1 MLQSVVGGS
10 LEIADHWR
18 SCAGSTS
25 WNEVVVPGALKCVRD
40 GMEAMVPPRHM
51 CMISHGS
58 TSTSTSTTAAA
69 ASLKISGMH
78 QLPAAWSS
86 NVVLQQASSRP
97 EHVMEYEGPPMRVYM
112 EEEEPVVD
120 PFQQAKDWLDDAAD
134 DLADAV
140 EWPNLPCEASPL
152 NLILENSSCS
162 NGGGGGGGEIQEEE
176 ENGRGL
182 QQQNCCASQAQKEEN
197 VLSEPAEVCLLQ
209 PDSIPA
215 CTPCRFSSS
224 SSSTGG
230 PGVMATEE
238 AAAAAAASSE
248 DSNQQAAA
256 AAPPPYLLDGNLRA
270 VLKKVTVNEA
280 SLNKAIEGFGG
291 GDKGMK
297 VLLEYIMSWVCREQN
312 HSNVSVVQHCLE
324 QLNRQQQQ
332 QQQQKQLEGL
342 GVEPPPAI
350 VASQHLNPSF
360 PMPTAAATP
369 QPDDYMIGLSK
380 SHGGSIVTSYA
391 LAAHEEDSEDHHL
404 RSWQQLALL
413 EQHWQQRLQQYAD
426 FCNTGRKPQ
435 QLPAMMTTSFASIV
449 DVPAYDPQGAVE
461 NVSPVVGPYPSS
473 SSSSSSSSAHGL
485 QLPSVPSQL
494 QQLGAAAAMSNNS
507 LHSIIHSNFKSAWIP
522 SSVSK
527 QATAITMRAARKS
540 RMAARQLRAHST
552 VPPRHYSRN
561 AATNP
566 GCNASI
572 SMALQPGDL
581 KKLQMQQDLL
591 TLGSEG
597 QGRNMD
603 SLLFLLHKELRPS
616 DVSNLGRIVLP
627 KKEAEHHLPF
637 LAAREGQS
645 IAMEDF
651 DSGKIWTFRYRF
663 WPNNKSR
670 MYLLEITGGSR

>member
-40 GMEAMVPPRHM
+40 GMEAMVQPRHM

-58 TSTSTSTTAAA
+58 TSTITSTTAAA
-69 ASLKISGMH
+69 ASLKISGMQ

-97 EHVMEYEGPPMRVYM
+97 EHVMEYEGPPTRVYM
-112 EEEEPVVD
+112 EEEEPVID

-162 NGGGGGGGEIQEEE
+162 NGGGGGEDLQEEE
-176 ENGRGL
+176 ENGRGLEPLL

-224 SSSTGG
+224 ASSTGD

-238 AAAAAAASSE
+238 AAAAAAIPAPAAAASSE
-248 DSNQQAAA
+248 DSNQQAAT

-270 VLKKVTVNEA
+270 VLKRVTVNEA
-280 SLNKAIEGFGG
+280 SLHKAIEGFGG

-297 VLLEYIMSWVCREQN
+297 VLLEYIMSWVYREQN
-312 HSNVSVVQHCLE
+312 HSNVAVVQHCLE
-324 QLNRQQQQ
+324 QLNGQQQT
-332 QQQQKQLEGL
+332 QLEGL
-342 GVEPPPAI
+342 EVEPAAAI
-350 VASQHLNPSF
+350 VASQHLKPSF
-360 PMPTAAATP
+360 PRATAATTP
-369 QPDDYMIGLSK
+369 QPDDSMIGLSK

-391 LAAHEEDSEDHHL
+391 LAAHEEDSEDHDL
-404 RSWQQLALL
+404 RSWQQLTLL
-413 EQHWQQRLQQYAD
+413 EQHWQQRLQQYAE

-435 QLPAMMTTSFASIV
+435 QLPAMMTTSFGSIV
-449 DVPAYDPQGAVE
+449 DVPAYDPQAAAAAAAAE
-461 NVSPVVGPYPSS
+461 NMSPVVGPYP
-473 SSSSSSSSAHGL
+473 SSSSSAHGL

-494 QQLGAAAAMSNNS
+494 QQLGAAAAMSNSS
-507 LHSIIHSNFKSAWIP
+507 LHSIVHSNFKSAWIP

-561 AATNP
+561 ATTNP

-581 KKLQMQQDLL
+581 KKLQMQQDL
-591 TLGSEG
+591 TLASEG
-597 QGRNMD
+597 QAKYIHIPPPMIFN
-603 SLLFLLHKELRPS
+603 
-616 DVSNLGRIVLP
+616 
-627 KKEAEHHLPF
+627 
-637 LAAREGQS
+637 RE
-645 IAMEDF
+645 I
-651 DSGKIWTFRYRF
+651 I
-663 WPNNKSR
+663 
-670 MYLLEITGGSR
+670 

>member
-1 MLQSVVGGS
+1 MQ
-10 LEIADHWR
+10 
-18 SCAGSTS
+18 
-25 WNEVVVPGALKCVRD
+25 
-40 GMEAMVPPRHM
+40 
-51 CMISHGS
+51 
-58 TSTSTSTTAAA
+58 
-69 ASLKISGMH
+69 

-97 EHVMEYEGPPMRVYM
+97 EHMMEYEGPPTRVYM
-112 EEEEPVVD
+112 EEEEAVVD
-120 PFQQAKDWLDDAAD
+120 PFQQAKDWLDAAAD

-162 NGGGGGGGEIQEEE
+162 NGGGGGGDLQEEE
-176 ENGRGL
+176 ENGRGLEPLL

-209 PDSIPA
+209 PESIPA

-238 AAAAAAASSE
+238 AAAAAAIPAPAAAAASE
-248 DSNQQAAA
+248 DSNQQAAAA

-270 VLKKVTVNEA
+270 VLKRVTVNEA

-312 HSNVSVVQHCLE
+312 HNNVSVVQHCLE

-332 QQQQKQLEGL
+332 QKQLEGL
-342 GVEPPPAI
+342 GVEPAAAI

-369 QPDDYMIGLSK
+369 QPDDSMIGLSK

-413 EQHWQQRLQQYAD
+413 EQHWQQRLQQYAE

-435 QLPAMMTTSFASIV
+435 QLPAMMTTSFGSIV
-449 DVPAYDPQGAVE
+449 DVPTYDPQAAAENGSPLVGA
-461 NVSPVVGPYPSS
+461 YPS

-507 LHSIIHSNFKSAWIP
+507 LHSIVHSNFKSAWIP

-527 QATAITMRAARKS
+527 QATAISMRAARKS

-581 KKLQMQQDLL
+581 KKLQMQQDL
-591 TLGSEG
+591 TLASEG
-597 QGRNMD
+597 QAKYIQIPPPMIFN
-603 SLLFLLHKELRPS
+603 
-616 DVSNLGRIVLP
+616 
-627 KKEAEHHLPF
+627 
-637 LAAREGQS
+637 RE
-645 IAMEDF
+645 I
-651 DSGKIWTFRYRF
+651 I
-663 WPNNKSR
+663 
-670 MYLLEITGGSR
+670 

>member
-1 MLQSVVGGS
+1 
-10 LEIADHWR
+10 
-18 SCAGSTS
+18 
-25 WNEVVVPGALKCVRD
+25 
-40 GMEAMVPPRHM
+40 
-51 CMISHGS
+51 MISHGS
-58 TSTSTSTTAAA
+58 ASTSTSTTAAA

-86 NVVLQQASSRP
+86 NVVLQPASSRP
-97 EHVMEYEGPPMRVYM
+97 EHVMEYEGPPTRVYM

-162 NGGGGGGGEIQEEE
+162 NGGGGGGGGGGGDLQEEE
-176 ENGRGL
+176 ENGRGLEPLL

-197 VLSEPAEVCLLQ
+197 VLSEPAQVCLLQ

-238 AAAAAAASSE
+238 AAAAAAAASSE
-248 DSNQQAAA
+248 DSNQQAAT

-270 VLKKVTVNEA
+270 VLKRVTVNEA

-332 QQQQKQLEGL
+332 RQLEGL

-369 QPDDYMIGLSK
+369 QPDDSMIGLSK

-413 EQHWQQRLQQYAD
+413 EQQWQQSLQQYAE
-426 FCNTGRKPQ
+426 FCNTGQKPQ
-435 QLPAMMTTSFASIV
+435 QLPAMMTTSFGSIV
-449 DVPAYDPQGAVE
+449 DVPAYDPQAAAE
-461 NVSPVVGPYPSS
+461 NVSPVVGPYPS

-494 QQLGAAAAMSNNS
+494 QQLGAAAAMSNSS
-507 LHSIIHSNFKSAWIP
+507 LHSIVHSNFKSAWIP

-552 VPPRHYSRN
+552 VPPRHYSHN
-561 AATNP
+561 TATNP
-566 GCNASI
+566 DRNTSV

-581 KKLQMQQDLL
+581 KKLQMQQDL
-591 TLGSEG
+591 TLASEG
-597 QGRNMD
+597 QAKYIHTPPPMIFN
-603 SLLFLLHKELRPS
+603 
-616 DVSNLGRIVLP
+616 
-627 KKEAEHHLPF
+627 
-637 LAAREGQS
+637 
-645 IAMEDF
+645 
-651 DSGKIWTFRYRF
+651 T
-663 WPNNKSR
+663 
-670 MYLLEITGGSR
+670 EII

>member
-1 MLQSVVGGS
+1 
-10 LEIADHWR
+10 
-18 SCAGSTS
+18 
-25 WNEVVVPGALKCVRD
+25 
-40 GMEAMVPPRHM
+40 
-51 CMISHGS
+51 MISHG
-58 TSTSTSTTAAA
+58 STSTSTTAAA
-69 ASLKISGMH
+69 ASLKISGMQ

-162 NGGGGGGGEIQEEE
+162 NGGGGGGDLQEEE
-176 ENGRGL
+176 ENGRGLEPLL

-238 AAAAAAASSE
+238 AAAAAAAIP
-248 DSNQQAAA
+248 APAP
-256 AAPPPYLLDGNLRA
+256 APPPYLLDGNLRA
-270 VLKKVTVNEA
+270 VLKRVTVNEA

-332 QQQQKQLEGL
+332 KQLEGL

-369 QPDDYMIGLSK
+369 QPDDSMIGLSK
-380 SHGGSIVTSYA
+380 SHGGSIVTSNA
-391 LAAHEEDSEDHHL
+391 LAAHEEDSEDRHL

-413 EQHWQQRLQQYAD
+413 EQHWQQRLQQYA
-426 FCNTGRKPQ
+426 GRKPQ
-435 QLPAMMTTSFASIV
+435 QLPAMMTTSFGSIV
-449 DVPAYDPQGAVE
+449 DVPAYDPQAAAE
-461 NVSPVVGPYPSS
+461 NVSPVVGAYPSS

-494 QQLGAAAAMSNNS
+494 HQLGAAVAMSNNS
-507 LHSIIHSNFKSAWIP
+507 LHSIVHSNFKSAWIP

-581 KKLQMQQDLL
+581 KKLQMQQDL
-591 TLGSEG
+591 TLASEG
-597 QGRNMD
+597 QAKYIHIPPPMIFN
-603 SLLFLLHKELRPS
+603 
-616 DVSNLGRIVLP
+616 
-627 KKEAEHHLPF
+627 
-637 LAAREGQS
+637 RE
-645 IAMEDF
+645 I
-651 DSGKIWTFRYRF
+651 I
-663 WPNNKSR
+663 
-670 MYLLEITGGSR
+670 

>member
-1 MLQSVVGGS
+1 
-10 LEIADHWR
+10 
-18 SCAGSTS
+18 
-25 WNEVVVPGALKCVRD
+25 
-40 GMEAMVPPRHM
+40 
-51 CMISHGS
+51 MISHGS

-69 ASLKISGMH
+69 ASLKISGMQ

-97 EHVMEYEGPPMRVYM
+97 EHMMEYEGPPTRVYM

-162 NGGGGGGGEIQEEE
+162 NGGGGGGGGGDLQEEE
-176 ENGRGL
+176 ENGRGLQPLL

-209 PDSIPA
+209 PDAIPA

-238 AAAAAAASSE
+238 AAAAAGIPAPAAAASSE

-270 VLKKVTVNEA
+270 VLKRVTVNEA

-332 QQQQKQLEGL
+332 QQQKQLEGL
-342 GVEPPPAI
+342 GVEPPAPI
-350 VASQHLNPSF
+350 VASQRLNPSF

-369 QPDDYMIGLSK
+369 QPDDSMIGLSK
-380 SHGGSIVTSYA
+380 SHGGSIVTSHA

-413 EQHWQQRLQQYAD
+413 EQHWQQRLQQYAE

-435 QLPAMMTTSFASIV
+435 QLPAMMTTSFGSIL
-449 DVPAYDPQGAVE
+449 DVPVYDPQAAAE
-461 NVSPVVGPYPSS
+461 NMSPVVGAYPSS
-473 SSSSSSSSAHGL
+473 SSYSSSAHGL

-507 LHSIIHSNFKSAWIP
+507 LHSIVHSNFKSAWIP

-581 KKLQMQQDLL
+581 KKLQMQQDL

-597 QGRNMD
+597 QAKYIHIPPPMIFN
-603 SLLFLLHKELRPS
+603 
-616 DVSNLGRIVLP
+616 
-627 KKEAEHHLPF
+627 
-637 LAAREGQS
+637 RE
-645 IAMEDF
+645 I
-651 DSGKIWTFRYRF
+651 I
-663 WPNNKSR
+663 
-670 MYLLEITGGSR
+670 

>member
-40 GMEAMVPPRHM
+40 GMEAMVQPRHM

-69 ASLKISGMH
+69 ASLKNSGMQ

-97 EHVMEYEGPPMRVYM
+97 EHVMEYEGPPTRVYM

-162 NGGGGGGGEIQEEE
+162 NGGGGGDLQEEE
-176 ENGRGL
+176 ENGRGLEPLL

-197 VLSEPAEVCLLQ
+197 VPSEPAEVCLLQ

-238 AAAAAAASSE
+238 AAAAAAIPAPATAASSE
-248 DSNQQAAA
+248 DSNQQASAA
-256 AAPPPYLLDGNLRA
+256 AALPPYLLDGNLRA
-270 VLKKVTVNEA
+270 VLKRVTVNEA
-280 SLNKAIEGFGG
+280 SLNKSIEGFGG

-312 HSNVSVVQHCLE
+312 HNNVSVVQHCLE
-324 QLNRQQQQ
+324 QLNRQLQ

-369 QPDDYMIGLSK
+369 QPDDSMIGLSK

-413 EQHWQQRLQQYAD
+413 EQHWQHRLQQYAE

-435 QLPAMMTTSFASIV
+435 QLPAMMTTSFGSIV
-449 DVPAYDPQGAVE
+449 DVPAYDPQAAAE
-461 NVSPVVGPYPSS
+461 NGSPVVGAYP
-473 SSSSSSSSAHGL
+473 SSSSSAHGL

-507 LHSIIHSNFKSAWIP
+507 LHSIVHSNFKSAWIP

-581 KKLQMQQDLL
+581 KKLQMQQDL
-591 TLGSEG
+591 TLASEG
-597 QGRNMD
+597 QAKYI
-603 SLLFLLHKELRPS
+603 H
-616 DVSNLGRIVLP
+616 ILP
-627 KKEAEHHLPF
+627 PMIF
-637 LAAREGQS
+637 NRE
-645 IAMEDF
+645 I
-651 DSGKIWTFRYRF
+651 I
-663 WPNNKSR
+663 
-670 MYLLEITGGSR
+670 